1 MFSPYSHNRQFGES
15 FIRHQ
20 DYHRLAEGYYTVE
33 ALMVLREK
41 HGVELPICMAVHNI
55 LYESADPP
63 GRAECPAAAG
73 PAGGIRR
80 LNMNKTSSVRRQY
93 GQRMFY
99 FGVPPAGR
107 GGGGTSRQERDTHMK
122 DSRNERLRAMFAG
135 RGYYIAIALC
145 LVAAGTIGYFALRE
159 RPVTVEQTD
168 TPPVLDIQPVTPTQP
183 VVKPA
188 PVVIPDPVE
197 EAEITEPAELLPQVV
212 SPLDGTT
219 VTVFSMTELLYDPTM
234 ADWRTHDGIDV
245 QADEGA
251 AVKTAAAGTVQSVT
265 NDELMGTTVVIQH
278 EGGYATQYSS
288 LQENTPVAQGQT
300 VAAGEVIG
308 YVGST
313 SAAESRMGPHLHFSV
328 SRDGAVIDPH
338 DYVNGGE

>member
-1 MFSPYSHNRQFGES
+1 
-15 FIRHQ
+15 
-20 DYHRLAEGYYTVE
+20 
-33 ALMVLREK
+33 
-41 HGVELPICMAVHNI
+41 
-55 LYESADPP
+55 
-63 GRAECPAAAG
+63 
-73 PAGGIRR
+73 
-80 LNMNKTSSVRRQY
+80 
-93 GQRMFY
+93 MFY

-197 EAEITEPAELLPQVV
+197 EAEITEVV

-313 SAAESRMGPHLHFSV
+313 SAAESRMGPHLHFS
-328 SRDGAVIDPH
+328 RDGAVIDPH

>member
-1 MFSPYSHNRQFGES
+1 
-15 FIRHQ
+15 
-20 DYHRLAEGYYTVE
+20 
-33 ALMVLREK
+33 
-41 HGVELPICMAVHNI
+41 
-55 LYESADPP
+55 
-63 GRAECPAAAG
+63 
-73 PAGGIRR
+73 
-80 LNMNKTSSVRRQY
+80 MNKKTSVRRQY
-93 GQRMFY
+93 GQRLFY
-99 FGVPPAGR
+99 YGVPSAGKD
-107 GGGGTSRQERDTHMK
+107 GGGETRQERDTRMK
-122 DSRNERLRAMFAG
+122 DSRNDRLKAMFGG

-278 EGGYATQYSS
+278 DGGYATQYSS

-313 SAAESRMGPHLHFSV
+313 SAAESRMGSHLHFSV

-338 DYVNGGE
+338 DYVNGDE

>member
-1 MFSPYSHNRQFGES
+1 
-15 FIRHQ
+15 
-20 DYHRLAEGYYTVE
+20 
-33 ALMVLREK
+33 
-41 HGVELPICMAVHNI
+41 
-55 LYESADPP
+55 
-63 GRAECPAAAG
+63 
-73 PAGGIRR
+73 
-80 LNMNKTSSVRRQY
+80 MNKKTSVRRQY
-93 GQRMFY
+93 GQRLFY
-99 FGVPPAGR
+99 YGAPSAGKD
-107 GGGGTSRQERDTHMK
+107 GGGETRQERDTRMK
-122 DSRNERLRAMFAG
+122 DSRNDRLKAMFGG

-159 RPVTVEQTD
+159 RPATVQQTE
-168 TPPVLDIQPVTPTQP
+168 TPPTVDIQPTPIQP

-188 PVVIPDPVE
+188 PVVVPEPAE
-197 EAEITEPAELLPQVV
+197 EVEITEPAELLPQVV

-251 AVKTAAAGTVQSVT
+251 AVKTAAGGTVQSVT
-265 NDELMGTTVVIQH
+265 DDELMGTTVVIAH
-278 EGGYATQYSS
+278 DGGYATRYSS
-288 LQENTPVAQGQT
+288 LQKDVPVTQGQQ

-313 SAAESRMGPHLHFSV
+313 SAAESRMGSHLHFSV

-338 DYVNGGE
+338 DYVNGDE